1 MTTKGDM
8 MSKSLKVVLGTLL
21 CMMAISTSGCIGI
34 FDGNGVVQTTT
45 RSIPANGIEQVTA
58 DFDMGAGDLMIRG
71 GPTGIMDGTFRYTND
86 DWDPEISYD
95 SEGKSASLNVK
106 NQINISLRS
115 NRVNEWDVSLGHGI
129 VYDLSASL
137 GAGDVMIDVSELALS
152 GLHVSVGA
160 GNIELDMSGDY
171 TNDFN
176 AYIDIDVGDASI
188 TLPSTV
194 GVEVI
199 TDTDVGN
206 VTAHG
211 LIAYG
216 NVYRNEA
223 YGKSPITITIEID
236 GDVADILLS
245 VEE

>member
-1 MTTKGDM
+1 VHVG
-8 MSKSLKVVLGTLL
+8 
-21 CMMAISTSGCIGI
+21 ISSSGCIGI
-34 FDGNGVVQTTT
+34 FDGNGEVQTAT
-45 RSIPANGIEQVTA
+45 RSIPANGIEQVAA

-71 GPTGIMDGTFRYTND
+71 GSTGIMDGTFRYTND
-86 DWDPEISYD
+86 DWDPEVSYD
-95 SEGKSASLNVK
+95 SEGESASLRVK
-106 NQINISLRS
+106 NQINISLRL
-115 NRVNEWDVSLGHGI
+115 NRVNEWDVSLGQGI

-137 GAGDVMIDVSELALS
+137 GAGDMTIDVSELALS

-160 GNIELDMSGDY
+160 GDIDLDMSGDY
-171 TNDFN
+171 TSTFD

-216 NVYRNEA
+216 NIYRNEA
-223 YGKSPITITIEID
+223 YGESPITITIEVD
-236 GDVADILLS
+236 GDVADITLS